1 MFSSKKEK
9 KAAHTLT
16 ADRYLIEQIQPQGG
30 ITFRGERYIQTG
42 NSFECCIH
50 VYEFPEKVH
59 ENWLKDLTDI
69 KDTIVTIDISSRDTY
84 EIKKNINKSLKE
96 QMSRRGNATNWEE
109 AYDAEQRAKEMMQL
123 FHEIS
128 QMKEVVKIVDIRI
141 YLSDRKQEKLEE
153 KIASLIK
160 ILEANGYRATI
171 FLNETLNEWV
181 AMYQTRIYLSD
192 RKQEKLEEKIASLI
206 KILEANG
213 YRATIF
219 LNETLN
225 EWVAMYQTYTQ
236 QQENPYSIYGQPVQS
251 RTLAGGNP
259 FHFSSLE
266 DPYGSYLGY
275 TRCGGNVL
283 FDEFTKT
290 KTRLHYNSA
299 VIGTMGS
306 GKSTLLKKRFRDRA
320 ARGDFVRVFDI
331 TGEFSMLTKHEGGKI
346 IKFGSEN
353 GKSTLLKKR
362 FRDRAARGDFVRVFD
377 ITGEFSMLTKHEG
390 GKIIKFGS
398 ENARLNPFEILRA
411 GDNETINFQLHMSKL
426 ATNYKFLVPSTT
438 EQEIITFSNVVREL
452 YREFNLYPDINGK
465 ENQITGLPPNKYP
478 IYTDYLN
485 LLDKKISEI
494 SNGNYNETTLEVARQ
509 NLITFNNIKNAIEY
523 IIYTF
528 GSIFNG
534 HTTIENILDEQ
545 IVCFDISDLKD
556 MKAEI
561 FDMTIFNLMTLCW
574 DNCVT
579 NGQRMNQMEYE
590 GKIEK
595 RDKIKTL
602 ILIDEAHRWV
612 NAKKEHAL
620 DLITTYLRE
629 ARKYNGGII
638 LASQSIRDFVPEG
651 SNDSAINKIKTIFEL
666 TQYKFIFHQDSN
678 TVDML
683 NNIFQ
688 NSLTLTQ
695 IGRIPKLELGDC
707 ILCISG
713 DKNYEF
719 HVHITDEEQR
729 LFAGGD

>member
-1 MFSSKKEK
+1 MLSDFYQRNEVTLCFLAKKEK

-181 AMYQTRIYLSD
+181 AMYQT
-192 RKQEKLEEKIASLI
+192 
-206 KILEANG
+206 
-213 YRATIF
+213 
-219 LNETLN
+219 
-225 EWVAMYQTYTQ
+225 YTQ

-320 ARGDFVRVFDI
+320 ARGDFVRVF
-331 TGEFSMLTKHEGGKI
+331 
-346 IKFGSEN
+346 N
-353 GKSTLLKKR
+353 
-362 FRDRAARGDFVRVFD
+362 

-579 NGQRMNQMEYE
+579 NGQRINQMEYE